1 MATVGIHETR
11 TVEVTGGGIA
21 AVVAGWALRGPMI
34 GAIAAGA
41 LLIVVAFRL
50 GFVWTARLR
59 DETDPGRQLMLN
71 LLLALAVLLALVGV
85 GLMSAP
91 LV

>member
-1 MATVGIHETR
+1 MSHGDCRDYDGTVGHR
-11 TVEVTGGGIA
+11 
-21 AVVAGWALRGPMI
+21 WRDRRRGRRL
-34 GAIAAGA
+34 GSRADDRGHRRG
-41 LLIVVAFRL
+41 LLDRGRFRL
-50 GFVWTARLR
+50 GLVWTARLR